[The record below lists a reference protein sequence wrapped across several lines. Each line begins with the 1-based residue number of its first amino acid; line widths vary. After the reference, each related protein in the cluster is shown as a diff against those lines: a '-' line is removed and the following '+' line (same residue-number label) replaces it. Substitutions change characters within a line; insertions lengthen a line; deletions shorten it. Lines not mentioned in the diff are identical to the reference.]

1 MEVKFQ
7 KEEARPPQN
16 HGGDASSLFT
26 VTKLF
31 DFVNDYPKFRDNH
44 QALNGL

>member
-31 DFVNDYPKFRDNH
+31 DFDN
-44 QALNGL
+44 ATL